1 MNFEEIKA
9 LDEQYVMH
17 AYGRFPV
24 AIDHGKGATVW
35 DTQGK
40 EYIDFTAGIGVTS
53 LGHGDQGWVDAVTA
67 QAAKLG
73 HISNLFYAEPYAKV
87 AQKLCVRTGMS
98 NVMFGNSGAEANEAM
113 IKLARKYSYDKY
125 GKGRGTV
132 ITLHNSFHGRTITT
146 LAATG
151 QDKFHDFFFPFTEGF
166 RYADANDLDSV
177 EAVAGHDVC
186 GVMMELVQG
195 EGGVLPLDREFVR
208 AVADLCAKRDWLLLI
223 DEVQS
228 GVGRTGSLFAFQQ
241 YGIHPDVVSF
251 AKGIAGGL
259 PFGGVMA
266 NEKCRNVFT
275 PGTHGTTFGG
285 NPVAAAAACYVLDTL
300 DDGFLAQVQEKGAY
314 LRSRIEAMDL
324 PCLGATRGMGLMI
337 GIQVKGD
344 KTNKELAAKLIE
356 NGLLV
361 LTAGPALRFLPPL
374 TITQAE
380 MDKGLE
386 ILEKTLKEV

>member
-87 AQKLCVRTGMS
+87 AQKLCVRTGM
-98 NVMFGNSGAEANEAM
+98 FGTSGAEANEAM

-166 RYADANDLDSV
+166 RYADANDLNSLV
-177 EAVAGHDVC
+177 E
-186 GVMMELVQG
+186 
-195 EGGVLPLDREFVR
+195 
-208 AVADLCAKRDWLLLI
+208 
-223 DEVQS
+223 
-228 GVGRTGSLFAFQQ
+228 
-241 YGIHPDVVSF
+241 
-251 AKGIAGGL
+251 
-259 PFGGVMA
+259 
-266 NEKCRNVFT
+266 
-275 PGTHGTTFGG
+275 
-285 NPVAAAAACYVLDTL
+285 
-300 DDGFLAQVQEKGAY
+300 
-314 LRSRIEAMDL
+314 
-324 PCLGATRGMGLMI
+324 
-337 GIQVKGD
+337 
-344 KTNKELAAKLIE
+344 
-356 NGLLV
+356 
-361 LTAGPALRFLPPL
+361 
-374 TITQAE
+374 
-380 MDKGLE
+380 
-386 ILEKTLKEV
+386 